1 MSAQA
6 LAGRTATPATARPT
20 ARAPVSRCLRS
31 LGLFASICLAW
42 RPLPSHAAAAP
53 AASDAAAV
61 EVDLS
66 GLEPLDPDVRKE
78 LAAAIAREAAAVA
91 EQHGLPASKL
101 HIAIGWRD
109 AATFDYLVKL
119 RFDAHDGLDTHEQ
132 RSQTG
137 PDAAQKDLG
146 QLAAAALDRML
157 AEWESERDR
166 KRAAAPTT
174 PRATTPAA
182 DVPRGRTRLA
192 GMGWAGISLV
202 VLGGT
207 GIGVGASLTAIDLV
221 DDRNPLLL
229 RSVRPAGVAMLFSG
243 AGFVIVG
250 AVLAGVDA
258 KRQRRA
264 RSHAL
269 APMYGRGLAGLA
281 WHGRF

>member
-1 MSAQA
+1 VN
-6 LAGRTATPATARPT
+6 R
-20 ARAPVSRCLRS
+20 VVRS
-31 LGLFASICLAW
+31 VWLCASLCLAAL
-42 RPLPSHAAAAP
+42 PLPQRAAAAP
-53 AASDAAAV
+53 AATAAAGV

-66 GLEPLDPDVRKE
+66 GLEPLDPEVRRD

-91 EQHGLPASKL
+91 EQHGLPAAKL

-146 QLAAAALDRML
+146 QLAAAALERML

-166 KRAAAPTT
+166 A
-174 PRATTPAA
+174 RATTPTPTPTSTATDAA
-182 DVPRGRTRLA
+182 APRGRTRLA
-192 GMGWAGISLV
+192 AMGWSGIAMV
-202 VLGGT
+202 VVGGAT
-207 GIGVGASLTAIDLV
+207 LGVGVGMTVLDTADASDPLQLASL
-221 DDRNPLLL
+221 
-229 RSVRPAGVAMLFSG
+229 RPAGVGVLAGG
-243 AGFVIVG
+243 AALVIVG

-258 KRQRRA
+258 KRQRRGRA
-264 RSHAL
+264 HAL
-269 APMYGRGLAGLA
+269 APMGGRGLAGLV